1 MNFFLLFTILTAVS
15 SAIIPRAET
24 NIFDLET
31 MDQELIDGAVENLE
45 SLLKMTIDEVQ
56 KLSDEDFDRLLD
68 QAFYSLETEMK

>member
-1 MNFFLLFTILTAVS
+1 MQQNNSFI
-15 SAIIPRAET
+15 R
-24 NIFDLET
+24 
-31 MDQELIDGAVENLE
+31 DQGQITKVHGGNLE